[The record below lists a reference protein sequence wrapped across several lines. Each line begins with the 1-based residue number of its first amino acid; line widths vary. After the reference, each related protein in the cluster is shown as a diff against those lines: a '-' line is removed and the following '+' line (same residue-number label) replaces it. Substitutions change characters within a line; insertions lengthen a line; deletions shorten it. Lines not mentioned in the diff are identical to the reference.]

1 MYVALLCL
9 AQRYYVHNYSSPG
22 VIWLGVST
30 HERDEKVKCYE
41 HADKR
46 EVINGILDDIHW
58 WRWFWDLC
66 LENRRTLV
74 SKSSFHKI
82 YFDRTSNERVVPASL
97 KVLKNQIPKS
107 YDETKI
113 LKKSQKLDY
122 SGFYHL
128 VLWHYLAG
136 NTDWN
141 YLQYFSLLKV
151 MIGIRL
157 LWTHDNQFEICNGQW
172 RHIMLKTL
180 DEKATYEIFNF
191 DRKKLLNILC
201 KDAKWCIFLK
211 ERELQLPK
219 YWNVSS
225 WY

>member
-128 VLWHYLAG
+128 VLWHYLSE
-136 NTDWN
+136 NTGWN
-141 YLQYFSLLKV
+141 YLLL
-151 MIGIRL
+151 
-157 LWTHDNQFEICNGQW
+157 
-172 RHIMLKTL
+172 
-180 DEKATYEIFNF
+180 
-191 DRKKLLNILC
+191 
-201 KDAKWCIFLK
+201 IFLSLESDDRHK
-211 ERELQLPK
+211 AIVDSWQSIRNLQRPMTTHYAEDARWKSHLWNFQLWQKKIVK
-219 YWNVSS
+219 YFV
-225 WY
+225 